1 MERKEKVILAYKLHA
16 KATDPNMGFVK
27 ALAEYIDG
35 KYVALDE
42 YNFCPSGRV
51 FITSYY
57 EEIDKKFNDYE
68 IFRISAHETD
78 RGGECLYVSQGIR
91 VIRLQ
96 PKEMIHILE
105 APLPDVN
112 DKRFSSSIIPSTRY
126 IIIKDGDM
134 CYGSFEWS
142 PKDNKDD
149 GVFSIGFMTTPL
161 SSTKLEP
168 GQIFK
173 KSFGKFKDGVLNIN
187 GLLLLP
193 NFVDFTNGADDY
205 PDYASDDE
213 VISYCARLASTLTTQ
228 DKIKQL
234 DTLAQQIKNK
244 NNTRLVKER
253 LTRLTTEIVP
263 KQENLNEEMRLG
275 IERFLRTKHGEKLLE
290 DYVHSSRSKIVE
302 RIKKE
307 EEKKIDDLLEVKRND
322 LELILLKLKDK
333 EEESKNISIEIG
345 RKREEARQD
354 VLLDEAHR
362 KADAE
367 LSAKKNQLEKLE
379 RTYREIQEKYEAL
392 QTLESI
398 KQEIKDEDR
407 YYERMRSLKRKI
419 EDEISSLDEKYR
431 STEDKLREKLLDIK
445 PYVDT
450 INGAFSSR
458 KIEIPVVSVT
468 ISDISNAP
476 KLLDKQLNVVNA
488 LYENFC
494 KNDRP
499 IPKIDIIN
507 LVVSTQQSFIC
518 FLAGL
523 PGVGKTSLSR
533 IFVQS
538 QGLEKRFKEVS
549 VARGWTSQKDLI
561 GFFNPLTNRF
571 QSSNTDLYSFL
582 LALQQGKFEDQAMA
596 YVLLD
601 EANLSPIEHYWSIFM
616 GKTDTLADYN
626 RQSLEE
632 LSLGGAEKLIIP
644 KYLRFIATINYDSTT
659 EPLSPRIVDRAPI
672 IVLDGEM
679 TNIKDLKKE
688 IVQALPISASNL
700 DVLFGNDSEAE
711 FELEEKEIFEAIK
724 QILQDPNPTDGKPL
738 HISPRK
744 EVAIKQYCYRA
755 RSLMSVLSEDNDDL
769 TALDFAILQHILPQ
783 VRGNG
788 RKFSE
793 RLNKL
798 KKKLIEKELRRSAAR
813 LEKMINF
820 GASELDTYDFFCW

>member
-161 SSTKLEP
+161 SSTKLES

-173 KSFGKFKDGVLNIN
+173 KSFGRFKESILNIN

-193 NFVDFTNGADDY
+193 NFVDFTNMADY
-205 PDYASDDE
+205 HDYASDDE
-213 VISYCARLASTLTTQ
+213 VISFCARLASTLTTQ

-234 DTLAQQIKNK
+234 DILAQQIKNK
-244 NNTRLVKER
+244 NNTRFVIDR
-253 LTRLTTEIVP
+253 LSRLTTEIVP

-302 RIKKE
+302 RIKEE
-307 EEKKIDDLLEVKRND
+307 EEKQINDLLEVKRED
-322 LELILLKLKDK
+322 LELVLSKLKDK

-367 LSAKKNQLEKLE
+367 LLLKKEDLEKINISYIELKS
-379 RTYREIQEKYEAL
+379 KYADL
-392 QTLESI
+392 QNLDNI
-398 KQEIKDEDR
+398 K
-407 YYERMRSLKRKI
+407 S
-419 EDEISSLDEKYR
+419 EISYQRRALKELGTDKEQIEKDIKLLGQKLIL
-431 STEDKLREKLLDIK
+431 SEDQLRENLMEIK
-445 PYVDT
+445 PYVDA

-458 KIEIPVVSVT
+458 KIDIPVVSVS

-494 KNDRP
+494 KNNRP

-582 LALQQGKFEDQAMA
+582 LAVQQGKFEDQAMA

-601 EANLSPIEHYWSIFM
+601 EANLSPIEHYWSVFM
-616 GKTDTLADYN
+616 GKTDTLAYYN
-626 RQSLEE
+626 CQSLEE

-672 IVLDGEM
+672 IVLDGEI
-679 TNIKDLKKE
+679 TNIKDLEKE

-700 DVLFGNDSEAE
+700 DLLFGNDSEAE
-711 FELEEKEIFEAIK
+711 FEPEEKEIFEAIK
-724 QILQDPNPTDGKPL
+724 QILQDPNPVDGKPL

-755 RSLMSVLSEDNDDL
+755 RSLMSVLSDDNHDL

>member
-1 MERKEKVILAYKLHA
+1 MERKEKIILAYKLSANHI
-16 KATDPNMGFVK
+16 DPNMGLIK
-27 ALAEYIDG
+27 ALAEYMDG
-35 KYVALDE
+35 KYVVLNE
-42 YNFCPSGRV
+42 YNFCPSGKV

-57 EEIDKKFNDYE
+57 EEINKKFNDYE
-68 IFRISAHETD
+68 IFKISVQESE
-78 RGGECLYVSQGIR
+78 RGGECLYVSQGIK
-91 VIRLQ
+91 VTRLQ

-105 APLPDVN
+105 TPLPDVN
-112 DKRFSSSIIPSTRY
+112 DKRFSSSIMPSTRY

-134 CYGSFEWS
+134 CYGSFEWN

-161 SSTKLEP
+161 SSTKLES

-263 KQENLNEEMRLG
+263 KQESLNEEMRLG

-458 KIEIPVVSVT
+458 KIEIPVVSVS

-711 FELEEKEIFEAIK
+711 FEPEEKEIFEAIK
-724 QILQDPNPTDGKPL
+724 QILQDPNPVDGKPL

-755 RSLMSVLSEDNDDL
+755 RSLMSVLSDDNHDL

-798 KKKLIEKELRRSAAR
+798 KKKLIEKELRRSAER
-813 LEKMINF
+813 LDKMINW